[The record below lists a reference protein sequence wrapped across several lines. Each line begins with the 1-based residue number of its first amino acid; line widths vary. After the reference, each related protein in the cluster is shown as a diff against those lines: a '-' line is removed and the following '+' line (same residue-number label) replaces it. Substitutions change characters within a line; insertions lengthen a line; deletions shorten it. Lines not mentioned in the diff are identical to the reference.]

1 MTKHDTAD
9 KATGSTGLERRH
21 VIKMLGA
28 TAFLTGI
35 SGCGGSASSDGASP
49 PQALVP
55 PTGEGPGSEAPAL
68 NIDFTPPEG
77 WDYPAVVELLP
88 FGHGVASGDPL
99 ADRVILWTR
108 VTVPDAD
115 GWRAKQ
121 PQGLD
126 AVDVNWVIATDP
138 ELKDIVGGGTVR
150 TNRALDWTV
159 KIDAAGLAPATTYYY
174 AFGALGRSSL
184 VGRTRTAPAPAQ
196 AVDALRIAH
205 AACTSYWSMDFHP
218 YSRIAERDDLDL
230 FCHAGDHVYEFVDT
244 KGWYRARNDR
254 FDLDYVDFRKW
265 YDADECGRRYALYYS
280 DPDLLKAHQ
289 SVPFSIM
296 PDQHDLDDETDP
308 ETGITFTEAEAAQ
321 VFWLW
326 TPSRPPLAD
335 GSGEFGPAPSADTN
349 IAAVAREAAT
359 LIYRALPYGD
369 LGEVL
374 LIDIRRHR
382 DPEAPTALEQMLGIE
397 QTAWLKARL
406 LATAERGVT
415 HRVIVNQINLSQ
427 LRAFNAPVPGVFETL
442 GLDPDGPELYTSG
455 WGGLPEARDQ
465 LYAFL
470 RENGIVDNVVM
481 SGDSHGWFASDLIET
496 SGLPNYEPLTGG
508 GTQGVVGVEIVPS
521 SFGRPGGGE
530 VVAGSL
536 YEAANG
542 GPVHEDYE
550 TYRQVY
556 VPMGNAT
563 MRLVEPAAQVANS
576 NLRYFNWRTY
586 GYGLAHLT
594 SDEVVCE
601 LWEVPAPAR
610 SEAQTL
616 IRQFRS
622 QVGRP
627 HLARD
632 IAANATSGT
641 RSAPPPGAVSDQASQ
656 RLEG

>member
-1 MTKHDTAD
+1 MHTTDKGRTKAS
-9 KATGSTGLERRH
+9 ARMLERRQL
-21 VIKMLGA
+21 IKMLGA
-28 TAFLTGI
+28 TAFLTGV
-35 SGCGGSASSDGASP
+35 SGCGGSDPSGDPPSPGAGAPGTGDVGAP
-49 PQALVP
+49 PRIDFVP
-55 PTGEGPGSEAPAL
+55 PS
-68 NIDFTPPEG
+68 G
-77 WDYPAVVELLP
+77 WDYPAVIELLP

-108 VTVPDAD
+108 VTVPDAN
-115 GWRAKQ
+115 GWRTER
-121 PQGLD
+121 PQGLE
-126 AVDVNWVIATDP
+126 AVDVRWVIATDP
-138 ELKDIVGGGTVR
+138 ALTDIVGGGTVR
-150 TNRALDWTV
+150 TTRALDWTV
-159 KIDAAGLAPATTYYY
+159 KVDASGLSSATTYYY
-174 AFGALGRSSL
+174 AFGALGRTSI
-184 VGRTRTAPAPAQ
+184 VGRTRTAPAPGD

-254 FDLDYVDFRKW
+254 FDLEDVDFRKW
-265 YDADECGRRYALYYS
+265 FDAEECGRRYALYYS

-289 SVPFSIM
+289 SLPFAIM
-296 PDQHDLDDETDP
+296 PDQHDLDDETNP
-308 ETGITFTEAEAAQ
+308 ETGVTFTEAEAAQ

-326 TPSRPPLAD
+326 TPSRPPLPD
-335 GSGEFGPAPSADTN
+335 GSGAFGPSPSPDDN
-349 IAAVAREAAT
+349 IAAVPRTAAT
-359 LIYRALPYGD
+359 QLYRALPYGD

-382 DPEAPTALEQMLGIE
+382 DPEAPTALEQLLGIA

-406 LATAERGVT
+406 LDSAQRGVT

-427 LRAFNAPVPGVFETL
+427 LRVFNAPVPGIFETL
-442 GLDPDGPELYTSG
+442 GLNPDGPELYTSG

-465 LYAFL
+465 FYGFL
-470 RENGIVDNVVM
+470 RDNGIVDNVVM
-481 SGDSHGWFASDLIET
+481 SGDSHGWFASDLVET
-496 SGLPNYEPLTGG
+496 SGLPAYEPLTGG

-521 SFGRPGGGE
+521 AFGRPGGGE

-542 GPVHEDYE
+542 RPVHEDYDN
-550 TYRQVY
+550 YRRAF
-556 VPMGNAT
+556 VPLGNAT
-563 MRLVEPAAQVANS
+563 MRLVEPVAQLANP

-594 SDEVVCE
+594 DREVVCE

-610 SEAQTL
+610 SDTQTL

-622 QVGRP
+622 AVGRP

-632 IAANATSGT
+632 FAANPTSGLRT
-641 RSAPPPGAVSDQASQ
+641 AAVPSAEPAPATD
-656 RLEG
+656 RLTS

>member
-1 MTKHDTAD
+1 MREI
-9 KATGSTGLERRH
+9 KAAPSAASSMLQRRQL
-21 VIKMLGA
+21 IKMLGA
-28 TAFLTGI
+28 TAFLTGV
-35 SGCGGSASSDGASP
+35 SGCGGSAPVDGMALP
-49 PQALVP
+49 PSGTPGA
-55 PTGEGPGSEAPAL
+55 EGGDAGRA
-68 NIDFTPPEG
+68 IDFTPPEG
-77 WDYPAVVELLP
+77 WDYPAVIELLP

-115 GWRAKQ
+115 GWRAQ
-121 PQGLD
+121 RPQGLE
-126 AVDVNWVIATDP
+126 AVDVRWVIATDP
-138 ELKDIVGGGTVR
+138 ALTDIVGGGTVR
-150 TNRALDWTV
+150 TTRALDWTV
-159 KIDAAGLAPATTYYY
+159 KVDASGLSSATTYYY
-174 AFGALGRSSL
+174 AFGALGCTSI
-184 VGRTRTAPAPAQ
+184 VGRTRTAPAPGD

-254 FDLDYVDFRKW
+254 FDLEDVDFRKW
-265 YDADECGRRYALYYS
+265 FDAEECGRRYALYYS

-289 SVPFSIM
+289 SLPFAIM
-296 PDQHDLDDETDP
+296 PDQHDLDDETNP
-308 ETGITFTEAEAAQ
+308 ETGVTFTEAEAAQ

-326 TPSRPPLAD
+326 TPSRPPLPD
-335 GSGEFGPAPSADTN
+335 GSGAFGPAPSPDDN
-349 IAAVAREAAT
+349 IAAVPRAAAT
-359 LIYRALPYGD
+359 QLYRALPYGD

-382 DPEAPTALEQMLGIE
+382 DPEAPTALEQLLGIA
-397 QTAWLKARL
+397 QTAWLKVRL
-406 LATAERGVT
+406 LDSAQRGVT

-427 LRAFNAPVPGVFETL
+427 LRVFNAPVPGIFETL

-470 RENGIVDNVVM
+470 RDNGIVDNVVM
-481 SGDSHGWFASDLIET
+481 SGDSHGWFASDLVET
-496 SGLPNYEPLTGG
+496 SGLPAYEPLTGG

-521 SFGRPGGGE
+521 AFGRPGGGE
-530 VVAGSL
+530 VVAGAL

-542 GPVHEDYE
+542 RPVHEDYE
-550 TYRQVY
+550 NYRRVF

-563 MRLVEPAAQVANS
+563 MRLVEPVAQLANP

-594 SDEVVCE
+594 DREVVCE
-601 LWEVPAPAR
+601 LWEVPAPVR
-610 SEAQTL
+610 SDAQTL

-622 QVGRP
+622 AVGRP

-632 IAANATSGT
+632 FAANPTSGL
-641 RSAPPPGAVSDQASQ
+641 RAAVAPGAEPAPASD
-656 RLEG
+656 RLTR

>member
-1 MTKHDTAD
+1 MRKFNQGAERE
-9 KATGSTGLERRH
+9 AASALMLERRQL
-21 VIKMLGA
+21 IKMLGA
-28 TAFLTGI
+28 TAFLIGV
-35 SGCGGSASSDGASP
+35 SGCGGSASEDGAAP
-49 PQALVP
+49 PSSDIP
-55 PTGEGPGSEAPAL
+55 GTGDDGAART
-68 NIDFTPPEG
+68 IDFNPPDG
-77 WDYPAVVELLP
+77 WDYPAVIELLP

-108 VTVPDAD
+108 VTVPDAN
-115 GWRAKQ
+115 GWRAER
-121 PQGLD
+121 PQGLE
-126 AVDVNWVIATDP
+126 AIDVRWVIATDP
-138 ELKDIVGGGTVR
+138 GLTDIVGGGAVR
-150 TNRALDWTV
+150 TTRTIDWTV
-159 KIDAAGLAPATTYYY
+159 KIDASGLSSATTYYY
-174 AFGALGRSSL
+174 AFGALGRTSV
-184 VGRTRTAPAPAQ
+184 VGRTRTAPAPGD

-254 FDLDYVDFRKW
+254 FDLEDVDFRKW
-265 YDADECGRRYALYYS
+265 FDAEECGRRYALYYS
-280 DPDLLKAHQ
+280 DPDLLEAHQ
-289 SVPFSIM
+289 SLPFAIM
-296 PDQHDLDDETDP
+296 PDQHDLDDETNPD
-308 ETGITFTEAEAAQ
+308 TGVTFTEAEAAQ

-326 TPSRPPLAD
+326 TPSRPPLSD
-335 GSGEFGPAPSADTN
+335 GSGAFGPAPSPDSN
-349 IAAVAREAAT
+349 IAAVPRAAAT
-359 LIYRALPYGD
+359 QLYRALPYGD

-382 DPEAPTALEQMLGIE
+382 NPEAPTALEQLLGVE
-397 QTAWLKARL
+397 QTAWLKAHL
-406 LATAERGVT
+406 LDSAQRGVT

-427 LRAFNAPVPGVFETL
+427 LRVFNAPVPGIFETL

-465 LYAFL
+465 LYGFL
-470 RENGIVDNVVM
+470 RDNGIVDNVVM
-481 SGDSHGWFASDLIET
+481 SGDSHGWFASDLVET
-496 SGLPNYEPLTGG
+496 SGLPAYEPLTGG

-521 SFGRPGGGE
+521 AFGRPGGGE

-542 GPVHEDYE
+542 RPVHEDYDN
-550 TYRQVY
+550 YRRVF

-563 MRLVEPAAQVANS
+563 MRLVEPAAQLANP

-594 SDEVVCE
+594 DSEVVCE
-601 LWEVPAPAR
+601 LWEVPAPVR
-610 SEAQTL
+610 SDEQTL

-622 QVGRP
+622 AVGRP

-632 IAANATSGT
+632 FSANPTSGLRT
-641 RSAPPPGAVSDQASQ
+641 AAAPGAEPAPAND
-656 RLEG
+656 RLTG